1 MKKALLLLAAIALL
15 LTLQASADEV
25 YAHGGAYRGPAGEV
39 PPGQRDPKDPQPPPE
54 NPATPTPGL
63 GGGTGTPPP
72 SGPPSGGD
80 GGDTPD
86 APPPPPSAPDGPG
99 GNNGPGGIAT
109 PGGKKR
115 AAPKQMSFENW
126 LFWWA
131 YNKDEILNLKA
142 RLKARESKIA
152 TGSSRHF
159 LGKGKGGTGTQST
172 TPQMIKSLIVP
183 ALESVISNEDIHPD
197 IRGGALI
204 GLARAEPT
212 KKYLDKFF
220 KISEKDSGEDKVVQ
234 ESAIIAL
241 GILQIKEP
249 DIRDHLIKL
258 VEDRDYPMRGRCFA
272 MLALGLLQDNS
283 DEVFKALEGRL
294 DGTEVHLDVPVC
306 ALLSIGLIGDEKKV
320 PQLVEWLEAG
330 KIGRE
335 KLGDLEKAWV
345 VAALGKIGH
354 EDALKPVS
362 KLLREKGRYT
372 KRSAAIALGQIA
384 PQLADEAEQLKY
396 AKMLA
401 QFHKSEGDL
410 TAKNYALTALGRI
423 GGHANASEKVRDS
436 VKTYLKMQ
444 FKEVNKTTER
454 PFVALSMGLLGFDQ
468 PDAAPKPKALKEELA
483 NIIRPALQAR
493 KGDKTA
499 LGALAI
505 SLGMLKD
512 QGSVEL
518 LMEILGDRGMDK
530 KLRGASAMALGLIG
544 DNAANPVILKALK
557 EREDRDLR
565 VDTAVAAGLL
575 GSAEAVDELVK
586 VLNDKKASQFVLGSV
601 ALALGQIGD
610 SRAIEPMTMILEPDK
625 TNGTYPD
632 LTRALVAVALG
643 QLSDRRDVRV
653 LYRMSKD
660 INYRASVPALDEILT
675 IL

>member
-1 MKKALLLLAAIALL
+1 MKKALLLLAALALL
-15 LTLQASADEV
+15 LTMQSSVDTV

-54 NPATPTPGL
+54 NPATPSPNP

-72 SGPPSGGD
+72 GQPPSGGD

-115 AAPKQMSFENW
+115 AAPKMMSFENW

-131 YNKDEILNLKA
+131 YNKDEILNLKS
-142 RLKARESKIA
+142 RLKNRETNIA
-152 TGSSRHF
+152 SGSSGPF
-159 LGKGKGGTGTQST
+159 LGKGKGGTGTQSA
-172 TPQMIKSLIVP
+172 TPQMIKSVIVP
-183 ALESVISNEDIHPD
+183 ALESVVDNKDIHPD

-212 KKYLDKFF
+212 KKYLDRFF
-220 KISEKDSGEDKVVQ
+220 AISKADSDEDKVVQ

-241 GILQIKEP
+241 GILQIKEQEV
-249 DIRDHLIKL
+249 RDHLISL
-258 VEDRDYPMRGRCFA
+258 VEDRNYPMRGRCFA
-272 MLALGLLQDNS
+272 MLALGLLQDSS

-294 DGTEVHLDVPVC
+294 DGSEVHLDVPVC
-306 ALLSIGLIGDEKKV
+306 ALLAIGLIGDDKKV

-335 KLGDLEKAWV
+335 KLSDLEKAWV

-354 EDALKPVS
+354 EDALKPIS
-362 KLLREKGRYT
+362 KVLREKGRYA
-372 KRSAAIALGQIA
+372 KRSAAIAIGQIA
-384 PQLADEAEQLKY
+384 TQVTDEAEQQKY
-396 AKMLA
+396 AKMLM
-401 QFHKSEGDL
+401 QFHKTEGDL
-410 TAKNYALTALGRI
+410 TSKNYALTSLGRM
-423 GGHANASEKVRDS
+423 GGHANASVKVRDG
-436 VKTYLKMQ
+436 VKTFLKMQ

-454 PFVALSMGLLGFDQ
+454 PFVALSMGLLGFDG
-468 PDAAPKPKALKEELA
+468 PDQSPKPQALKEELA
-483 NIIRPALQAR
+483 AVIRPALEAR

-512 QGSVEL
+512 QGSVDL
-518 LMEILGDRGMDK
+518 LKKILSDRGMDK

-544 DNAANPVILKALK
+544 DQGANDVILTALK

-575 GSAEAVDELVK
+575 GSPKAVDELVK

-610 SRAIEPMTMILEPDK
+610 SRAIEPMTMILEPQK